1 MKKKRSFIW
10 WIPYLGL
17 LAGLVIIA
25 YFPVTEML
33 DAYRRQKVID
43 SLEQTV
49 YEMDDSERQEMLAQA
64 RAYNEK
70 LAGKYTEIPSDKI
83 WPYEKQ
89 LAPKGY
95 DVAFSYLQIPDI
107 GLKMPVYHGTD
118 NNALSAGVG
127 HLEGSSLPVG
137 GTDTHCVLTA
147 HSGMQ
152 NMRAFDDIRD
162 LEKGDVFGISTQG
175 ELFTYEVYEIE
186 TVLPDEIDSLNIRPG
201 EDLCTLI
208 TCTPYGINTH
218 RLLVHG
224 RRCPVPEGFG
234 KTGMDMKAVIKNR
247 RVWPFLLA
255 ILAVLIVLLIAY
267 RKKSKK
273 RKQNNEKKRKEN

>member
-1 MKKKRSFIW
+1 MKNKHNFLRK
-10 WIPYLGL
+10 IPYVGL
-17 LAGLVIIA
+17 LIGLIIIA
-25 YFPVTEML
+25 YYPVTEFI

-49 YEMDDSERQEMLAQA
+49 YETDDSKKEEMLQQA
-64 RAYNEK
+64 RAYNDK
-70 LAGKYTEIPSDKI
+70 LAGKKTDIPNENI

-89 LAPKGY
+89 LAPGGY
-95 DVAFSYLQIPDI
+95 DVAFSYIQIPKI

-118 NNALSAGVG
+118 NSALSAGVG
-127 HLEGSSLPVG
+127 HLEGSSLPISGV
-137 GTDTHCVLTA
+137 DTHCVLTA

-162 LEKGDVFGISTQG
+162 LKTGDVFGLKTQG
-175 ELFTYEVYEIE
+175 KLITYEVYEVE
-186 TVLPDEIDSLNIRPG
+186 TVLPDEIDSLSIQPG
-201 EDLCTLI
+201 QDLCTLI

-224 RRCPVPEGFG
+224 RCCPIPQGFSES
-234 KTGMDMKAVIKNR
+234 GMDVTQVIKNR

-255 ILAVLIVLLIAY
+255 ILAILLILYLAY
-267 RKKSKK
+267 RKGKK
-273 RKQNNEKKRKEN
+273 RGTNKTK